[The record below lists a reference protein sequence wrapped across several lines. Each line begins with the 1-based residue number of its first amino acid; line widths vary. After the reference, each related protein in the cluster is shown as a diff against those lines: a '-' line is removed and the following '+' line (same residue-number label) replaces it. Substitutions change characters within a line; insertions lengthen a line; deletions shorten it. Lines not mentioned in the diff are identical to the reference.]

1 MPLKRTYSTSTTIVP
16 SGYQATKK
24 RNIRQTRGA
33 KRYPV
38 NGTVG
43 KPRPFPIRMVVTLR
57 YCETIAVTS
66 SLTTIGNLNIACNSI
81 YDPNLTGTGH
91 QPYGHDTY
99 ANIYNQYTVL
109 RSKLKATPT
118 RGTSASGMTYGAG
131 IEDTVTTVGA
141 LDAWAERPTYTVI
154 PSQQA
159 YGMMGCKPIIKY
171 WDRAKRFPHEDLYRT
186 VSAPFGANPSEIEV
200 FNIVCQDTSGATS
213 LGTVYWFIEVEYTCE
228 LYELKDLG
236 SS

>member
-16 SGYQATKK
+16 AGYQQTKK
-24 RNIRQTRGA
+24 RNIRQTKA
-33 KRYPV
+33 FKRYPI

-43 KPRPFPIRMVVTLR
+43 KPQPFPIRMVATLR

-66 SLTTIGNLNIACNSI
+66 SLATIANFNMACNSI
-81 YDPNLTGTGH
+81 YDPNLSGTGH

-109 RSKLKATPT
+109 RSKIKATPT
-118 RGTSASGMTYGAG
+118 KGGANTSMTYGVG
-131 IEDTVTTVGA
+131 IEDTILSAGSI
-141 LDAWAERPTYTVI
+141 DAWAERPTYTVTSTQ
-154 PSQQA
+154 PYSST
-159 YGMMGCKPIIKY
+159 GSKPVIKY

-200 FNIVCQDTSGATS
+200 FNCVVQDTSGATS
-213 LGTVYWFIEVEYTCE
+213 LGTVYWFVEVEYTCE
-228 LYELKDLG
+228 FYELKDLG